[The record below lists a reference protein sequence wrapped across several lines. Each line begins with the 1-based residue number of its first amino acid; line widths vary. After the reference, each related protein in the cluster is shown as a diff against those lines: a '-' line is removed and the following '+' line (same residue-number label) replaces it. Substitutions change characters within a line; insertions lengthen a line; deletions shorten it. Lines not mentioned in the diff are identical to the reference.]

1 MALACDYVFQVMG
14 LHRVE
19 ICVRPENTKS
29 LRVVEK
35 LGLAEEGM
43 RPAYLHIDGQW
54 RDHRVFRLLADD
66 YPDGVLRNYLVTH
79 LLPGAAV
86 GRTKAEPHR
95 CDSFPDTPGVIPATR
110 RSIPVA
116 YRLCKPSKL
125 SSSLSFS

>member
-1 MALACDYVFQVMG
+1 MLNGHWVASAYAGRGVAPTAVALACDYVFQVMG

-54 RDHRVFRLLADD
+54 RDHRVFRLLTDD
-66 YPDGVLRNYLVTH
+66 YPDGVLRNYLVNH
-79 LLPGAAV
+79 LLPGFALEEDE
-86 GRTKAEPHR
+86 G
-95 CDSFPDTPGVIPATR
+95 
-110 RSIPVA
+110 
-116 YRLCKPSKL
+116 
-125 SSSLSFS
+125 